1 MCESDLIRRQY
12 LLSQCRYYNGES
24 EPLCSLPEGCALMWD
39 YEWHWV
45 QRSLKND
52 PMMEQFQRM
61 IEEFHLENKDGD
73 KTPLT
78 MKALLLN
85 RYLHWG
91 GAYASIEETLKHFEK
106 WYMDHYLVRPTNEE
120 RKAYASPIFGISRHR
135 MGVDGKGVTTLV
147 TFMGCPLKC
156 RYCLNDKCHEDIYEE
171 DGRKLRGGIQML
183 TPRQLYDIVKQD
195 NIYFQATGG
204 GICFGG
210 GEPTMQELFIIE
222 FAKLC
227 PKNWKI
233 TLETSL
239 DCSFNTIKALAP
251 CVDEW
256 IVDIK
261 SMNADIYYRYTGK
274 NSAVHQHLECVKR
287 LLPLDKVTI
296 KVPHIPDFTTEE
308 DVRESIRELGE
319 MGFAN
324 IVECDYVKRVTRITK

>member
-1 MCESDLIRRQY
+1 MCESDMIRRQY

-24 EPLCSLPEGCALMWD
+24 EPLRSLPEGCALLWD
-39 YEWHWV
+39 YEWHWMLW
-45 QRSLKND
+45 SLKND

-85 RYLHWG
+85 RYLHWC

-171 DGRKLRGGIQML
+171 DGRTLRRGIQML
-183 TPRQLYDIVKQD
+183 TPQQLYDIVRQD
-195 NIYFQATGG
+195 NIYFQASGG

-210 GEPTMQELFIIE
+210 GEPTMQELFIIK

-251 CVDEW
+251 YVDEW

-274 NSAVHQHLECVKR
+274 NSAVHQHLECAKR

-319 MGFAN
+319 MGFVN
-324 IVECDYVKRVTRITK
+324 IVECDYVKLVTRITK

>member
-24 EPLCSLPEGCALMWD
+24 EPLRSLPEGCALMWD

-85 RYLHWG
+85 RYLHWC

-106 WYMDHYLVRPTNEE
+106 WYMDHYLVRSTNEE
-120 RKAYASPIFGISRHR
+120 RKDYASPIFGISRHR

-156 RYCLNDKCHEDIYEE
+156 RYCLNDKCHENIYEE
-171 DGRKLRGGIQML
+171 DGRTLRRGIQML

-210 GEPTMQELFIIE
+210 GESTMQELFIIE

-227 PKNWKI
+227 PMNWKI

-239 DCSFNTIKALAP
+239 DCSYNTIKALAP
-251 CVDEW
+251 YVSEW

-274 NSAVHQHLECVKR
+274 NSAVHQHLECAKR

>member
-1 MCESDLIRRQY
+1 
-12 LLSQCRYYNGES
+12 
-24 EPLCSLPEGCALMWD
+24 
-39 YEWHWV
+39 
-45 QRSLKND
+45 
-52 PMMEQFQRM
+52 MMEQFQRK
-61 IEEFHLENKDGD
+61 IEEFHLENKEGD
-73 KTPLT
+73 DTPLT

-85 RYLHWG
+85 RYLHWC

-106 WYMDHYLVRPTNEE
+106 WYIDHYLIRPTNEE

-171 DGRKLRGGIQML
+171 DGRTLRRGIQML
-183 TPRQLYDIVKQD
+183 TPQQLYDIVRQD

-239 DCSFNTIKALAP
+239 DCSYNTIKALAP
-251 CVDEW
+251 YVDEW

-261 SMNADIYYRYTGK
+261 SMNADIYYRYTGT
-274 NSAVHQHLECVKR
+274 NSAVHQHLECAKR

-308 DVRESIRELGE
+308 DVRESIRELRE
-319 MGFAN
+319 LGFAN

>member
-1 MCESDLIRRQY
+1 MCESDMIRRQY

-24 EPLCSLPEGCALMWD
+24 EPLRSLPEGCALMWD

-45 QRSLKND
+45 QRSLKNE

-61 IEEFHLENKDGD
+61 IEEFHLENKNGD

-85 RYLHWG
+85 RYLHWC

-106 WYMDHYLVRPTNEE
+106 WYMDHYLVRSTNEE
-120 RKAYASPIFGISRHR
+120 RKDYASPIFGISRHR

-156 RYCLNDKCHEDIYEE
+156 RYCLNDKCHENIYEE
-171 DGRKLRGGIQML
+171 DGRTLRRGIQML

-227 PKNWKI
+227 PMNWKI

-239 DCSFNTIKALAP
+239 DCSYNTIKALAP
-251 CVDEW
+251 YVSEW

-274 NSAVHQHLECVKR
+274 NSAVHQHLECAKR

>member
-1 MCESDLIRRQY
+1 
-12 LLSQCRYYNGES
+12 
-24 EPLCSLPEGCALMWD
+24 
-39 YEWHWV
+39 
-45 QRSLKND
+45 
-52 PMMEQFQRM
+52 MMEQFQTM

-78 MKALLLN
+78 LKALLLN
-85 RYLHWG
+85 RYLHWC

-106 WYMDHYLVRPTNEE
+106 WYIDHYLIRPTNEE

-171 DGRKLRGGIQML
+171 DGRTLRRGIQML
-183 TPRQLYDIVKQD
+183 TPQQLYDIVRQD

-239 DCSFNTIKALAP
+239 DCSYNTIKALAP
-251 CVDEW
+251 YVDEW

-274 NSAVHQHLECVKR
+274 NSAVHQHLECAKR

-308 DVRESIRELGE
+308 DVRESIKELRELG
-319 MGFAN
+319 FVN
-324 IVECDYVKRVTRITK
+324 IVECEYVKRVTRITK

>member
-1 MCESDLIRRQY
+1 MKPCDLTQRQF

-24 EPLCSLPEGCALMWD
+24 EPPRSLPEGCDLMWG
-39 YEWHWV
+39 YERNWV
-45 QRSLKND
+45 LWSLKND
-52 PMMEQFQRM
+52 PVMEQFQRM

-85 RYLHWG
+85 RYLHWC

-171 DGRKLRGGIQML
+171 DGRTLRRGIQML
-183 TPRQLYDIVKQD
+183 TPQQLYDIVRQD

-239 DCSFNTIKALAP
+239 DCSYNTIKALAP
-251 CVDEW
+251 YVDEW

-261 SMNADIYYRYTGK
+261 SMNADIYYRYTGT
-274 NSAVHQHLECVKR
+274 NSAVHQHLECAKR

-308 DVRESIRELGE
+308 DVRESIRELRE
-319 MGFAN
+319 LGFAN

>member
-1 MCESDLIRRQY
+1 MKPCDLTQRQF

-24 EPLCSLPEGCALMWD
+24 EPPRSLPEGCDLMWG
-39 YEWHWV
+39 YERNWV
-45 QRSLKND
+45 LWSLKND

-85 RYLHWG
+85 RYLHWC

-106 WYMDHYLVRPTNEE
+106 WYMDHYLVRSTNEE
-120 RKAYASPIFGISRHR
+120 RKDYASPIFGISRHR

-156 RYCLNDKCHEDIYEE
+156 RYCLNDKCHEDIYGE
-171 DGRKLRGGIQML
+171 DGRTLRRGIQML

-227 PKNWKI
+227 PMNWKI

-239 DCSFNTIKALAP
+239 DCSYNTIKALAP
-251 CVDEW
+251 YVDEW

-274 NSAVHQHLECVKR
+274 NSAVHQHLECAKR

-324 IVECDYVKRVTRITK
+324 IVECDYVKRITRITK

>member
-1 MCESDLIRRQY
+1 
-12 LLSQCRYYNGES
+12 
-24 EPLCSLPEGCALMWD
+24 
-39 YEWHWV
+39 
-45 QRSLKND
+45 
-52 PMMEQFQRM
+52 MMEQFQRM
-61 IEEFHLENKDGD
+61 IEEFHLENKDDD

-85 RYLHWG
+85 RYLHWC
-91 GAYASIEETLKHFEK
+91 GAHASIEETLKHFEK

-156 RYCLNDKCHEDIYEE
+156 RYCLNDKCHDDIYEE
-171 DGRKLRGGIQML
+171 DGRTLRRGIQML
-183 TPRQLYDIVKQD
+183 TPQQLYDIVKQD
-195 NIYFQATGG
+195 NIYFQASGG

-251 CVDEW
+251 NVDEW

-274 NSAVHQHLECVKR
+274 NSAVHQHLECAKR

>member
-1 MCESDLIRRQY
+1 MSLCNLTRRQY

-24 EPLCSLPEGCALMWD
+24 EPPRSLPEGCALMWD

-52 PMMEQFQRM
+52 PTMEQFQTM

-78 MKALLLN
+78 LKALLLN
-85 RYLHWG
+85 RYLHWC

-106 WYMDHYLVRPTNEE
+106 WYESHYLIWSTNDE

-251 CVDEW
+251 YVDEW

-274 NSAVHQHLECVKR
+274 NSAVHQHLECAKR

-319 MGFAN
+319 MGFVN
-324 IVECDYVKRVTRITK
+324 IVECDYVKQVTRITK

>member
-1 MCESDLIRRQY
+1 
-12 LLSQCRYYNGES
+12 
-24 EPLCSLPEGCALMWD
+24 
-39 YEWHWV
+39 
-45 QRSLKND
+45 
-52 PMMEQFQRM
+52 MMEQFQTM

-78 MKALLLN
+78 LKALLLN
-85 RYLHWG
+85 RYLHWC

-106 WYMDHYLVRPTNEE
+106 WYIDHYLIRPTNEE

-171 DGRKLRGGIQML
+171 DGRTLRRGIQML
-183 TPRQLYDIVKQD
+183 TPQQLYDIVRQD

-239 DCSFNTIKALAP
+239 DCSYNTIKALAP
-251 CVDEW
+251 YVDEW

-274 NSAVHQHLECVKR
+274 NSAVHQHLECAKR

-308 DVRESIRELGE
+308 DVRESIKELRELG
-319 MGFAN
+319 FVN
-324 IVECDYVKRVTRITK
+324 IVECEYVKRFTRITK

>member
-1 MCESDLIRRQY
+1 MKPCDLTQRQF

-24 EPLCSLPEGCALMWD
+24 EPPRSLPEGCDLMWG
-39 YEWHWV
+39 YERNWV
-45 QRSLKND
+45 LWSLKNG

-78 MKALLLN
+78 MKAMLLN
-85 RYLHWG
+85 RYLHWC

-156 RYCLNDKCHEDIYEE
+156 SYCLNDKCHDDIYEE
-171 DGRKLRGGIQML
+171 DGQTLRPGIQML
-183 TPRQLYDIVKQD
+183 TPQQLYDIVRQD
-195 NIYFQATGG
+195 NIYFQATSG

-210 GEPTMQELFIIE
+210 GEPTMQEQFIIE

-251 CVDEW
+251 YVDEW

-261 SMNADIYYRYTGK
+261 SMNADIYYRYTGT
-274 NSAVHQHLECVKR
+274 NSAVHQHLECAKR
-287 LLPLDKVTI
+287 LLPADKVTI

>member
-1 MCESDLIRRQY
+1 M
-12 LLSQCRYYNGES
+12 N
-24 EPLCSLPEGCALMWD
+24 
-39 YEWHWV
+39 
-45 QRSLKND
+45 
-52 PMMEQFQRM
+52 
-61 IEEFHLENKDGD
+61 
-73 KTPLT
+73 
-78 MKALLLN
+78 
-85 RYLHWG
+85 
-91 GAYASIEETLKHFEK
+91 
-106 WYMDHYLVRPTNEE
+106 HYLVRPTNEE

-156 RYCLNDKCHEDIYEE
+156 RYCLNDKCHDDIYEE
-171 DGRKLRGGIQML
+171 DGRTLRRGIQML
-183 TPRQLYDIVKQD
+183 TPQQLYDIVKQD
-195 NIYFQATGG
+195 NIYFQASGG

-239 DCSFNTIKALAP
+239 DCSYNTIKALAP
-251 CVDEW
+251 YVSEW

-274 NSAVHQHLECVKR
+274 NSAVHQHLECAKR